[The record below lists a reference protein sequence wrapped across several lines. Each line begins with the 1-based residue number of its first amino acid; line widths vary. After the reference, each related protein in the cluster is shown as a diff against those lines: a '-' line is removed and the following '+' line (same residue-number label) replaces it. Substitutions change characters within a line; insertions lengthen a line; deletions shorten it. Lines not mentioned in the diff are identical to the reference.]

1 MRRTPW
7 DHIDRYRVRQGKFA
21 STRNDDFGAFIVPA
35 KNVPGGIF
43 ISEPTNLRIIA
54 SAGDPEIAWEH
65 VSVSLDKRCPTWD
78 EMAYVKDLFWLPSET
93 VMQLHV
99 PQAEHK
105 NLHPFT
111 LHLWRPKHVEIP
123 RPPSITVAP

>member
-7 DHIDRYRVRQGKFA
+7 DHIDKYRVRQGRFA
-21 STRNDDFGAFIVPA
+21 STRNDNFGAFIMPS
-35 KNVPGGIF
+35 KNAPKG
-43 ISEPTNLRIIA
+43 TNLRIIA
-54 SAGDPEIAWEH
+54 STGDPEVPWEH
-65 VSVSLDKRCPTWD
+65 VSVSLEKRCPTWD
-78 EMAYVKDLFWLPSET
+78 EMAYVKDLFWLSSET

-111 LHLWRPKHVEIP
+111 LHLWRPWHVEIP
-123 RPPSITVAP
+123 RPPSFTVAP